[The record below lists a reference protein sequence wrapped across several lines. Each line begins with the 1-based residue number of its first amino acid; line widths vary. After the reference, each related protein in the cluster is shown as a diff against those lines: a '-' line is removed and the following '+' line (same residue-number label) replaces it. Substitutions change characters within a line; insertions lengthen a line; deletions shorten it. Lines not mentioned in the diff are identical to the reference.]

1 MYPSGSGTFTGGP
14 GAVRK
19 GADISLEAVNE
30 WKIQEIGYD
39 GVEKYIKPP
48 SFSDNVGKLARQ
60 VDWQK
65 LIGSDAVY
73 DNPNAIKSET
83 EEEEEPGSTTYCAF
97 SFPFGQV
104 QICRTSTFMCWL
116 QTVETKPVEI
126 EERVIPEAGPW
137 HNVAKYLHESLQ
149 QFNVLLDNLA
159 IMRATDYMKPL
170 TILDP
175 IHAES
180 APMQAENA
188 AASKAT
194 QWVWKRKAL
203 LEAMSVLELA
213 QRLRNVEVEDE
224 AHQQKSQFFMELTKM
239 REYWRVRKTGD
250 HIYGDLGYRIFG
262 SKYNPRELFDI
273 TRRSLTPGTSFDAS
287 TSVLQVSVPR
297 DLTRR
302 STLAVSIV
310 KDDYTNRDLFA
321 SLDDHQ
327 FEYMKV
333 DSSKIESIHWASAL
347 KWAQETLICKDIFNT
362 LCSDAVQMRNRLSTV
377 RDGVLLVS
385 LYNDYL
391 LRVELKYHPFREG
404 ELIEEGCPYLNR
416 SLREMMVSQECTRW
430 VRPQTFVSLPLTNL
444 SEALDAR
451 GPRAFTAREIES
463 RAHKP
468 QFLLEKLIVVASHY
482 SLVKMAR
489 ETLEE
494 FMSSTRD
501 PQVHWR
507 WLRCSPISSQF
518 MVILTNRNFDY
529 VVGKVTYYIRVTAD
543 SVCLISKDGHS
554 MDCYRDPNQL
564 MYALKYMACTFSVTS
579 ISTLGKVMWFYQLL
593 HANMNA
599 TDEHG
604 RPAPTLYMLNPD
616 ATMEVFV
623 RFGIDQNPLI
633 QVRKFQGATKY
644 EDQVHVPFTT
654 LNYDRLRGST
664 LCRKMDNLFAAFR
677 DIDE

>member
-83 EEEEEPGSTTYCAF
+83 EEEEE
-97 SFPFGQV
+97 
-104 QICRTSTFMCWL
+104 
-116 QTVETKPVEI
+116 TVETKPVEI

-391 LRVELKYHPFREG
+391 LRVELKHHPFREG

-644 EDQVHVPFTT
+644 DDQVHVPFTT